1 MVGSLRETQ
10 QGGDVQVLGVVF
22 VQALRLDLNRGKI
35 EAEPI
40 AQQVVRLRQ
49 KRCGTIRLV
58 GSYMGR
64 EDVLVRGERPG
75 VHVVDAGDTW
85 QLVECI
91 RHRETKAISLL
102 MYVAFAGGVA
112 LWLVFGVL
120 IGNWAI
126 IVSNAITLVLTL
138 AIVGM
143 KIRYG

>member
-1 MVGSLRETQ
+1 MELWVSALAAILTTAT
-10 QGGDVQVLGVVF
+10 F
-22 VQALRLDLNRGKI
+22 VPQALHI
-35 EAEPI
+35 
-40 AQQVVRLRQ
+40 
-49 KRCGTIRLV
+49 
-58 GSYMGR
+58 
-64 EDVLVRGERPG
+64 
-75 VHVVDAGDTW
+75 
-85 QLVECI
+85 I

-102 MYVAFAGGVA
+102 MYVAFASGVA

>member
-1 MVGSLRETQ
+1 MLADS
-10 QGGDVQVLGVVF
+10 GGFAIELWVSAAAAILTTAAF
-22 VQALRLDLNRGKI
+22 VPQALHI
-35 EAEPI
+35 
-40 AQQVVRLRQ
+40 
-49 KRCGTIRLV
+49 
-58 GSYMGR
+58 
-64 EDVLVRGERPG
+64 
-75 VHVVDAGDTW
+75 
-85 QLVECI
+85 I

-102 MYVAFAGGVA
+102 MYIAFASGVA